1 MLGHPN
7 SFSCLKSNRTIFL
20 SHQLYEF
27 LSLKMRF
34 WDFWGYKESLDLP
47 LLISFNKISV
57 AILVLIFLDV
67 LAQRNHI
74 ETVPVLEKSVG

>member
-1 MLGHPN
+1 
-7 SFSCLKSNRTIFL
+7 
-20 SHQLYEF
+20 
-27 LSLKMRF
+27 MRF